1 MSETHVVL
9 GAAGFIGSHLVDRL
23 LSDGHNVIGIDDFS
37 SGNLE
42 NLSQAKEA
50 DTFEFRECNISDAI
64 PQLQN
69 VDVIYNLA
77 SLASPKKYLSNPLH
91 TLRSGSYGTDH
102 SLELA
107 RQHNARIIYVSTSEI
122 YGDPLVH
129 PQTEDYW
136 GNTNPIG
143 VRSCYDEAKR
153 FGEALT
159 MAYVRTHKISAGIVR
174 VFNTYGPRLDPTDGR
189 VISNL
194 IVQSL
199 SNAPQT
205 IFGSG
210 QQTRSFCFVSDLV
223 EGLVRFAA
231 SSSTGP
237 LNLGN
242 PRETTI
248 LELARLISS
257 IAGVDHEVEFHDIPE
272 DDPQRRQP
280 DITRAV
286 ETIGWRPVVSL
297 ESGLA
302 QTIKWYRERLS
313 I

>member
-1 MSETHVVL
+1 ML

-159 MAYVRTHKISAGIVR
+159 MAYVRTHSTNAGIVR

-199 SNAPQT
+199 SNVPQT

-302 QTIKWYRERLS
+302 QTIKWYRERL
-313 I
+313 

>member
-1 MSETHVVL
+1 
-9 GAAGFIGSHLVDRL
+9 
-23 LSDGHNVIGIDDFS
+23 
-37 SGNLE
+37 
-42 NLSQAKEA
+42 
-50 DTFEFRECNISDAI
+50 
-64 PQLQN
+64 
-69 VDVIYNLA
+69 
-77 SLASPKKYLSNPLH
+77 
-91 TLRSGSYGTDH
+91 
-102 SLELA
+102 
-107 RQHNARIIYVSTSEI
+107 
-122 YGDPLVH
+122 VH

-159 MAYVRTHKISAGIVR
+159 MAYVRTHSTNAGIVR

-199 SNAPQT
+199 SNVPQT

-313 I
+313 R